1 MGFRFDAIEKM
12 AGRLVTSRVETHQT
26 EAQGEKAPRKS
37 EAPRRSERRRPAREQ
52 SHRCGSGKGENAE
65 KRPTLLVN
73 LMETIK
79 LRYPGSSKE
88 DKENSKEDKEKHI
101 QARDD
106 QIVGNKQL
114 KVFLSKPE
122 KRHAARRGA

>member
-12 AGRLVTSRVETHQT
+12 AGRLVTSRVETRQT

-52 SHRCGSGKGENAE
+52 SHLCGSGKGENAE
-65 KRPTLLVN
+65 KRPTLFVN

-79 LRYPGSSKE
+79 LRYPGSSM
-88 DKENSKEDKEKHI
+88 NSKEDKEKHI

-122 KRHAARRGA
+122 KRHAARSGA